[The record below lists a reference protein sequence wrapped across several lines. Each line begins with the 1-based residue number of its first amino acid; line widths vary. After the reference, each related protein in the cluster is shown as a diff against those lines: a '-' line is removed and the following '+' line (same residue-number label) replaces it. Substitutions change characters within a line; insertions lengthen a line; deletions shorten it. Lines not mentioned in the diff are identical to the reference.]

1 MANSLKNDLTSL
13 QAENEML
20 KEKIKAYEMEG
31 TICGVDFFDFL
42 EAWVGDTNGETDTT
56 L

>member
-1 MANSLKNDLTSL
+1 MDNSLKNDLTSL
-13 QAENEML
+13 QAENEIL

-31 TICGVDFFDFL
+31 TLCGVDFLDFL
-42 EAWVGDTNGETDTT
+42 EAWVGDNDGKTNTT